1 MTQLKSNITLEEL
14 SCLITD
20 VASGGASDWTY
31 LNSPDKA
38 YVSVHEAIVY
48 EDKELIKFSAELSA
62 FLTGVFGKNVPTSR
76 YSNGNDAGYSIF
88 SSLFTSQGG
97 LVRILWLN
105 GKILSILIGAKPKKI
120 TCKDKKSL
128 TYSASY
134 FGLSKGSDADI
145 SLSDEDKDALMA
157 LHPTTWPVS
166 DEKTSVG
173 QRNDDYGRSFSVS
186 KNYVRHG
193 SIEKFIGSDS
203 LNFLVYPKSDNN
215 LFNKGGSNGSG
226 LPGLVNMVS
235 KFDYNDMLES
245 NLLSGEWSKYRDYDN
260 TVFMSSKDL
269 TPYLEDKSYM
279 KFSFDSLTKFQA
291 SKEAVKK
298 KDIITRKHSVLTDVD
313 IKKYFDN
320 PKYHVVFSE
329 DKLMYYICKSD
340 KLKATALQTKITKS
354 MREDF
359 ISFLNWIGYFS
370 LAADLDPASMG
381 GDYFR
386 PLTLFSAKK
395 ITWTSK
401 GLSNLVERKDKL
413 VTAASNLYR
422 TLYMGETD
430 AGSCKMLSSV
440 NDLFKLIYQDCGSG
454 SSFYH
459 ALHTDPVKI
468 LYFGGSTAP
477 LVSFNKKFAL
487 DVSLLNVMRT
497 FCNEKEEP
505 SGDYIGCNR
514 LSDVIPFLNTNFL
527 LSNTVENAYEMRIK
541 EYADNSVN
549 RRSVPYWYLSNEVT
563 NEEQLLKTCI
573 TLSPETLAIFG
584 SVASLASPTDILSWL
599 ELSKEHFVTELPKR
613 LVKKFGAN
621 IGDEKTISEI
631 IENGITFYSLILS
644 AAEPFS
650 NKLLSPDSTDDET
663 GD

>member
-20 VASGGASDWTY
+20 VAAGSAQDWVY
-31 LNSPDKA
+31 LNTSDKA

-48 EDKELIKFSAELSA
+48 EDKELIKFSAELST
-62 FLTGVFGKNVPTSR
+62 FLTKIFGKKVPTSR
-76 YSNGNDAGYSIF
+76 YNGGDAGYSVF

-105 GKILSILIGAKPKKI
+105 GKILSVLIGAKPKKI
-120 TCKDKKSL
+120 ISKDKKAL
-128 TYSASY
+128 TFSPSY
-134 FGLSKGSDADI
+134 FGLSKGSDAEV
-145 SLSDEDKDALMA
+145 SLSNEDKDVLMS

-166 DEKTSVG
+166 NEKTSVG
-173 QRNDDYGRSFSVS
+173 QRNDDYGKSFSVS

-193 SIEKFIGSDS
+193 SIEKLIGSED

-215 LFNKGGSNGSG
+215 NLFNQGGSQGSG
-226 LPGLVNMVS
+226 LPGLVNMIS
-235 KFDYNDMLES
+235 RFDYNDMLES
-245 NLLSGEWSKYRDYDN
+245 NLLSGEWSRYRDYDN
-260 TVFMSSKDL
+260 TVFLPSKDL
-269 TPYLEDKSYM
+269 TPYIEDKSYM

-291 SKEAVKK
+291 SKGAVKK

-313 IKKYFDN
+313 TKKYFDN

-381 GDYFR
+381 DYFK
-386 PLTLFSAKK
+386 PLTLLSAKK
-395 ITWTSK
+395 VTWANE
-401 GLSNLVERKDKL
+401 GLSNLVERKDLL

-430 AGSCKMLSSV
+430 TGSCNMLSSV
-440 NDLFKLIYQDCGSG
+440 NDMFKLIYQDCGSG
-454 SSFYH
+454 SNFYH
-459 ALHTDPVKI
+459 AHDTDPLKI
-468 LYFGGSTAP
+468 IYFGSSSVS

-487 DVSLLNVMRT
+487 DISLLNVMRT
-497 FCNEKEEP
+497 FCNEKVEP
-505 SGDYIGCNR
+505 SGDYIGCNK

-527 LSNTVENAYEMRIK
+527 LSNSVEAAYEQRIK
-541 EYADNSVN
+541 EYSENN
-549 RRSVPYWYLSNEVT
+549 RQSIPYWYLSNEIT

-584 SVASLASPTDILSWL
+584 SVASLSSPTDILSWL

-613 LVKKFGAN
+613 LVTKFGAN
-621 IGDEKTISEI
+621 IGDENTVSAI